1 MGFTDEIVQVDVLER
16 HLLAGLSPDDYKG
29 ISEDEILYDAS
40 FEATED
46 KFVKYQITWWILLS
60 VLLILAWGVG
70 LLMLL
75 YLPIWIYVCRKD
87 FRSRKLCLT
96 PHAIVYKVT
105 RPATFPC
112 FGVLRNEKHV
122 VLHSVSDIVVEQG
135 YLQSLFGIYSIRFE
149 NIGVRKP
156 SSDDIKI
163 TGISHPHDFRKTCF
177 LQAVLVH
184 LLNTSNLNL
193 SRKAYVHD
201 DQQSTSS
208 KPITMS
214 SVPPLGDL
222 ILEKLDE
229 VEISVKKMQTLL
241 EDVERSRMKT

>member
-149 NIGVRKP
+149 NIGVRRP
-156 SSDDIKI
+156 SSNDIKI
-163 TGISHPHDFRKTCF
+163 TGISHPHDFRK
-177 LQAVLVH
+177 
-184 LLNTSNLNL
+184 
-193 SRKAYVHD
+193 
-201 DQQSTSS
+201 
-208 KPITMS
+208 
-214 SVPPLGDL
+214 VPPLGDL

-229 VEISVKKMQTLL
+229 VEISVKGLTMGFIGSTIRPTDSNIFSGTSPLTVDL
-241 EDVERSRMKT
+241 GVRVHCRAMRL

>member
-122 VLHSVSDIVVEQG
+122 VLHSVSDIVVEQDLRTLVSEG
-135 YLQSLFGIYSIRFE
+135 LL
-149 NIGVRKP
+149 
-156 SSDDIKI
+156 
-163 TGISHPHDFRKTCF
+163 
-177 LQAVLVH
+177 AVLVH
-184 LLNTSNLNL
+184 LLNTRNLNL

-222 ILEKLDE
+222 ILKKLDE
-229 VEISVKKMQTLL
+229 VEISVKGLTMGFIGSTIRPTDSNIFSGTSPLTVDLGRHILK
-241 EDVERSRMKT
+241 R